1 MAKTGDFVFIN
12 NQVIRAYQAVSA
24 TFPGKSTRPL
34 CIVVE
39 DKKTQGIYWA
49 VPVTSSSLDVYRQ
62 RAKKSPIKYRF
73 YKLQGQDR
81 CLNISQIFPIL
92 QSDITNV
99 YQAKGKK
106 VRLRSQ
112 DFRDLQQTVS
122 KILQT
127 KNMLMQV
134 SNIQAPVLLQM
145 AEKRLQMEQERSRAN
160 SLAQQPVKAEEKQM
174 LPKMKLQA
182 QLAEKK
188 KNELHLHR

>member
-1 MAKTGDFVFIN
+1 M
-12 NQVIRAYQAVSA
+12 
-24 TFPGKSTRPL
+24 
-34 CIVVE
+34 
-39 DKKTQGIYWA
+39 
-49 VPVTSSSLDVYRQ
+49 
-62 RAKKSPIKYRF
+62 
-73 YKLQGQDR
+73 
-81 CLNISQIFPIL
+81 
-92 QSDITNV
+92 
-99 YQAKGKK
+99 
-106 VRLRSQ
+106 RSQ

-160 SLAQQPVKAEEKQM
+160 SLAKQPAKAEEKQM